1 VKWAVVQQWEWE
13 WQLAKIRTS
22 HPPTHSHTYNSSNSF
37 PPACHFHNTRTC
49 IDACT
54 TRRMCNL
61 SSKRPP
67 IHSAAHFHP
76 PPTTPPTC
84 NAERQKTS
92 KTKSENNTKQGEKK
106 MMSVEKTSKTNE
118 TKRKKLQT
126 HKSSFPNEFEFE
138 FVCPLRSS
146 AHLLPLHF
154 SALFLYIFSVLVQ
167 LCCFILRNFCVI
179 FSATHDRA
187 EHKYYKDA
195 HTAYCILLTA
205 CSMLRRGLLRLLVAH
220 MCL

>member
-1 VKWAVVQQWEWE
+1 VRKLLNNASGAGAVACQPENE
-13 WQLAKIRTS
+13 AKKEEKRYETNRIE
-22 HPPTHSHTYNSSNSF
+22 
-37 PPACHFHNTRTC
+37 TRLC
-49 IDACT
+49 VVC
-54 TRRMCNL
+54 
-61 SSKRPP
+61 
-67 IHSAAHFHP
+67 
-76 PPTTPPTC
+76 
-84 NAERQKTS
+84 Q
-92 KTKSENNTKQGEKK
+92 
-106 MMSVEKTSKTNE
+106 
-118 TKRKKLQT
+118 KLQT

-195 HTAYCILLTA
+195 HTAYCLLLTA